1 MILYIKELA
10 EEFHVSKQAIRK
22 RLSAD
27 FRANH
32 VQTIT
37 RNGVQTLV
45 VNETVLVLDP
55 ISLGI
60 LGFSPLL
67 LSVIGK
73 NNSNGELKL
82 NSNYYNSPNE

>member
-1 MILYIKELA
+1 M
-10 EEFHVSKQAIRK
+10 
-22 RLSAD
+22 
-27 FRANH
+27 
-32 VQTIT
+32 QTIT

-67 LSVIGK
+67 LSVIEKK
-73 NNSNGELKL
+73 NT
-82 NSNYYNSPNE
+82 NENIN

>member
-1 MILYIKELA
+1 MYTSGSVK
-10 EEFHVSKQAIRK
+10 K
-22 RLSAD
+22 
-27 FRANH
+27 
-32 VQTIT
+32 
-37 RNGVQTLV
+37 
-45 VNETVLVLDP
+45 TVLVLDP

-82 NSNYYNSPNE
+82 NSNYYNSPNGVVCKRKG

>member
-1 MILYIKELA
+1 MYTSGSVK
-10 EEFHVSKQAIRK
+10 K
-22 RLSAD
+22 
-27 FRANH
+27 
-32 VQTIT
+32 
-37 RNGVQTLV
+37 
-45 VNETVLVLDP
+45 TVLVLDP

-82 NSNYYNSPNE
+82 NSNYYNSHNGVVCKRNG

>member
-1 MILYIKELA
+1 MLK
-10 EEFHVSKQAIRK
+10 K
-22 RLSAD
+22 
-27 FRANH
+27 
-32 VQTIT
+32 
-37 RNGVQTLV
+37 
-45 VNETVLVLDP
+45 TVLVLDP

-82 NSNYYNSPNE
+82 NSNYYNSPNEPMFISEKQNDGQDK